1 MDTITL
7 CEYDR
12 KEIVAQIDDLLKF
25 ADEQIH
31 PIVSP
36 DNWWIYSNLHDD
48 LEQLKITVNHK
59 FEIGKQLQAVKWE

>member
-1 MDTITL
+1 MDTTTL

-59 FEIGKQLQAVKWE
+59 FEIGKQLQVVK

>member
-1 MDTITL
+1 MNTITL

-48 LEQLKITVNHK
+48 LEQLKITVNYK
-59 FEIGKQLQAVKWE
+59 FEIGKQLQAVK